1 MKLGQITS
9 YIDVAQ
15 VTIYLFW
22 IFFAALIFYLR
33 REDRRE
39 GYPLMVDPT
48 NEVKSSGAILMATPK
63 TFLLPHGGSVSAPD
77 AKYDTREPN
86 AKKIAAWP
94 GAPYEPVGDPMLAA
108 VGPGAFA
115 ERSNKP
121 DLSHDGAPKIVPL
134 RAAKAFSIESRD
146 PDPRGMEVVGGDRVV
161 AGTVRDVWVDRSEVI
176 IRYLEVE
183 IVGIPEANRVLVP
196 MTFAKVDKRRR
207 QVHVHAI
214 FGSQFGKV
222 PRLSSPDTVTLLEE
236 DKICAYYGAGTL
248 YAHPSRTEPL
258 L

>member
-15 VTIYLFW
+15 VTLYVFW

-39 GYPLMVDPT
+39 GYPLMMDPT
-48 NEVKSSGAILMATPK
+48 GEVKTPNSILMPPPK
-63 TFLLPHGGSVSAPD
+63 TFLLPHGGSVTAPESKFD
-77 AKYDTREPN
+77 SRRPHSER
-86 AKKIAAWP
+86 IGGWP
-94 GAPYEPVGDPMLAA
+94 GAPSEPIGDPMLAA
-108 VGPGAFA
+108 VGPGSYA
-115 ERSNKP
+115 ERSDKP

-134 RAAKAFSIESRD
+134 RSVRAFGIESRD
-146 PDPRGMEVVGGDRVV
+146 PDPRGMAVVGGDGKT

-183 IVGIPEANRVLVP
+183 VPGAGEPARVLLP
-196 MTFAKVDKRRR
+196 MTFAKVDRTKR
-207 QVHVHAI
+207 QVNVHAI
-214 FGSQFGKV
+214 YARHFASV
-222 PRLSSPDTVTLLEE
+222 PRLAKPDTVTLLEE
-236 DKICAYYGAGTL
+236 DKICAFYGAGTL

>member
-1 MKLGQITS
+1 MKLGHITS

-15 VTIYLFW
+15 VTLYLFW
-22 IFFAALIFYLR
+22 IFFAGLIFYLR

-39 GYPLMVDPT
+39 GYPLMIDPT
-48 NEVKSSGAILMATPK
+48 NELKTSGAILMAPPK
-63 TFLLPHGGSVSAPD
+63 TFLLADGTSVRAPES
-77 AKYDTREPN
+77 KYDSRTPN
-86 AKKIAAWP
+86 ARKIAPWP

-108 VGPGAFA
+108 VGPGAYA

-121 DLSHDGAPKIVPL
+121 DLSTDGAPKIVPM
-134 RAAKAFSIESRD
+134 RATKHFSIESRD
-146 PDPRGMEVVGGDRVV
+146 PDPRGMSVVGADRVT
-161 AGTVRDVWVDRSEVI
+161 AGVVRDVWLDRSEII

-183 IVGIPEANRVLVP
+183 LTGMPENNRVLLP
-196 MTFAKVDKRRR
+196 ITFAKINKTRGQVD
-207 QVHVHAI
+207 VDAL
-214 FGSQFGKV
+214 FGRQFGNV

-248 YAHPSRTEPL
+248 YAHPARAEPL